1 MQTFFLAR
9 KHFRD
14 FAELLFGQR
23 RGLPDTFRSILLH
36 FSEKLAE
43 VARDVLD
50 LIRIDRAFE
59 RLRFLHSATN
69 GGHILRVSLTMFQ
82 HEAAHG
88 VVHLILRGNTGSQ
101 NALLIERDLAG
112 QLREFRIFQKLTDHR
127 MVQLALMEIG
137 SCFHRQ
143 PQTLD
148 VISFAGRNI
157 RQSQQKIRRNFKVIR
172 DGDKIFTGQFACF
185 FSHYAAQC
193 AFVHTDSLRQL
204 NLRDVSASAQVADS
218 VHCISG
224 KPFFLHPFILLSFF
238 FDRIIS
244 DSNSQ
249 VKSVAFLH
257 RKSRQNRSS

>member
-1 MQTFFLAR
+1 MQAFFLAR

-36 FSEKLAE
+36 FRENLAE

-50 LIRIDRAFE
+50 LIRIDRALE
-59 RLRFLHSATN
+59 RLRFLHRATN

-82 HEAAHG
+82 HKVAHG
-88 VVHLILRGNTGSQ
+88 VVHLILRGNAGSQ

-112 QLREFRIFQKLTDHR
+112 QLCEFRIFQKLADHR
-127 MVQLALMEIG
+127 TVQLALMEIG
-137 SCFHRQ
+137 GCFHRQ

-148 VISFAGRNI
+148 VMLFAGRNI

-185 FSHYAAQC
+185 FSHYAA
-193 AFVHTDSLRQL
+193 
-204 NLRDVSASAQVADS
+204 
-218 VHCISG
+218 
-224 KPFFLHPFILLSFF
+224 
-238 FDRIIS
+238 
-244 DSNSQ
+244 
-249 VKSVAFLH
+249 
-257 RKSRQNRSS
+257 